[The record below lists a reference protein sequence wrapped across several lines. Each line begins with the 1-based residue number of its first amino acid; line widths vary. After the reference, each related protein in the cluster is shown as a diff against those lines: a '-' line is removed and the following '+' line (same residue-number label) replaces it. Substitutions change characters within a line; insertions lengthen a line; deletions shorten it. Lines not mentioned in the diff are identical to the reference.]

1 MKKKI
6 LALSGSTRS
15 NSANVQLLHFISD
28 LSVDKVEIE
37 IDHSMAELPFFNP
50 DAQELPSS
58 VLQFLN
64 KIKSADGII
73 ICTPEYVFS
82 IPGMLKNA
90 LEWTVSTAAFSRKP
104 VALITASSLGE
115 IAHESLALIMK
126 TLEAEYTTDT
136 SILIQGVRGKINK
149 EGIVSDEE
157 TIKRINKMLDAFIS
171 QIDIKQKSLHL

>member
-15 NSANVQLLHFISD
+15 NSANVQLLHFISGFSEEK
-28 LSVDKVEIE
+28 LEIE
-37 IDHSMAELPFFNP
+37 IDHSIAELPFFIP

-64 KIKSADGII
+64 KIKAADGVM

-90 LEWTVSTAAFSRKP
+90 LEWTVASAAFSGKP

-126 TLEAEYTTDT
+126 TIEAEFTNET
-136 SILIQGVRGKINK
+136 SVLIQGIRGKISK

-157 TIKRINKMLDAFIS
+157 TIKRIKKMLDAFIA
-171 QIDIKQKSLHL
+171 QIDLKQKSLHL

>member
-15 NSANVQLLHFISD
+15 NSSNVQLLHFIST
-28 LSVDKVEIE
+28 LSKEKFEME
-37 IDHSMAELPFFNP
+37 IDHSIAELPFFNP
-50 DAQELPSS
+50 DAQVLPNT

-64 KIKSADGII
+64 KIKAADGIM

-90 LEWTVSTAAFSRKP
+90 LEWTVSTAAFSGKP

-126 TLEAEYTTDT
+126 TLEAEFTEDT
-136 SILIQGVRGKINK
+136 SILIQGIRGKISK
-149 EGIVSDEE
+149 EGMITDEE
-157 TIKRINKMLDAFIS
+157 TIKRIDKMLEAFNAHIS
-171 QIDIKQKSLHL
+171 LKQK